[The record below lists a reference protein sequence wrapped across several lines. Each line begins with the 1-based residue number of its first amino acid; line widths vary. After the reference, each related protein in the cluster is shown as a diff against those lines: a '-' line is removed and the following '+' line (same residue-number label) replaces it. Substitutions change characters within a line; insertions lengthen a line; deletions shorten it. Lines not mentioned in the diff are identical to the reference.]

1 MNTAILVNNSMIE
14 KYFELVDQILYTF
27 ATILGVIVGVT
38 VWVANRVS
46 DWYNEGGRE
55 TLLKYT
61 QQFLLFVTNSTE
73 KLYYWVCDVTDSEVA
88 H

>member
-1 MNTAILVNNSMIE
+1 VAL
-14 KYFELVDQILYTF
+14 F
-27 ATILGVIVGVT
+27 
-38 VWVANRVS
+38 VANS
-46 DWYNEGGRE
+46 AQQWYNEGGRE

-73 KLYYWVCDVTDSEVA
+73 KLYYWVCDMTDSEVA